1 VSDGVS
7 DRVAVADLE
16 ILPEIVSERVI
27 EGDTELVARTVRVTE
42 WVAACV
48 PEIEVERDIERLSDL
63 LGEKLEVWVGEI
75 EEE

>member
-1 VSDGVS
+1 M
-7 DRVAVADLE
+7 
-16 ILPEIVSERVI
+16 
-27 EGDTELVARTVRVTE
+27 RVTE